1 MKNGGGPLPLSDLPQ
16 HDSLRLLAAVQALSQ
31 LREIEGVVDMV
42 RTAARELVAADGIA
56 VILRQGEELYYAA
69 EDAIG
74 PLWLGQRFPM
84 TGCISGWSMREGRTV
99 AIEDVYDDPRINREL
114 YQSTFVRSLA
124 IAPIRPEDPLGALGA
139 YWATRHE
146 ISARELAL
154 LEALAGATAVAM
166 ANAVLY
172 HEAQEAVQV
181 RDRFLTMAAHELRT
195 PLASLLLQVQR
206 LAVKASGDEPL
217 EPGPLRGQCT
227 VIERQVHR
235 MEALVTT
242 LLDVSN
248 IVRGPLHLRPEP
260 VELGELVHDRI
271 ADALRLHA
279 RVAPVITLSA
289 ERPVRGHWDRLRIDT
304 VVSNLLGNAIKYGA
318 GKPIEVTVEAADEAA
333 RLEVTDHGI
342 GIDPRDQ
349 ERIFQQFE
357 RAVSGQHYGGLGLGL
372 WLAHRIVVAHG
383 GSIAVHSQ
391 PGQGAR
397 FVVLLPYAPAV
408 ENEHTVST

>member
-1 MKNGGGPLPLSDLPQ
+1 MKNRGGTAPISDLPQ
-16 HDSLRLLAAVQALSQ
+16 QDSLRLLAAVQALSQ
-31 LREIEGVVDMV
+31 LRELDGVVEKV

-56 VILRQGEELYYAA
+56 VILRQGEEVYYAA
-69 EDAIG
+69 ENAIG
-74 PLWLGQRFPM
+74 PLWLGRRFPM
-84 TGCISGWSMREGRTV
+84 NDCISGWSVRHGQTV
-99 AIEDVYDDPRINREL
+99 VIEDVYDDSRVRREL
-114 YQSTFVRSLA
+114 YQPTFVRSLT
-124 IAPIRPEDPLGALGA
+124 IVPIRPEAPLGALGA
-139 YWATRHE
+139 YWATPHGAD
-146 ISARELAL
+146 AREIAL

-166 ANAVLY
+166 ANAALY

-181 RDRFLTMAAHELRT
+181 RDRFLAMAAHELRT

-206 LAVKASGDEPL
+206 LGCKASGEQALDPA
-217 EPGPLRGQCT
+217 PLRTQCT

-235 MEALVTT
+235 MEALVNT

-248 IVRGPLHLRPEP
+248 IVRGPLYLCREP
-260 VELGELVHDRI
+260 VELGALVRERI
-271 ADALRLHA
+271 ADAVRLNA
-279 RVAPVITLSA
+279 RISPVITLTA
-289 ERPVRGHWDRLRIDT
+289 TRPVQGSWDRLRIDT

-318 GKPIEVTVEAADEAA
+318 GQPIEVTVEAAGEAA

-383 GSIAVHSQ
+383 GSITVTSE

-397 FVVLLPYAPAV
+397 FVVLLPCTPAV
-408 ENEHTVST
+408 ENEHTVSM

>member
-1 MKNGGGPLPLSDLPQ
+1 MKNGGGPVPLSDLPQ
-16 HDSLRLLAAVQALSQ
+16 QDSSRLLAAVQALSQ
-31 LREIEGVVDMV
+31 LRELEGVVERV

-56 VILRQGEELYYAA
+56 VILRQGDELYYAA

-74 PLWLGQRFPM
+74 PLWLGQRFPL
-84 TGCISGWSMREGRTV
+84 TGCISGWSMRQGQTV
-99 AIEDVYDDPRINREL
+99 VIEDIYDDPRIQREL
-114 YQSTFVRSLA
+114 YEATFVRSLA
-124 IAPIRPEDPLGALGA
+124 MVPIRPEDSLAAIGA
-139 YWATRHE
+139 YWATRHAAD
-146 ISARELAL
+146 AREIAL

-166 ANAVLY
+166 ANAALY
-172 HEAQEAVQV
+172 REAQEAVQV
-181 RDRFLTMAAHELRT
+181 RDRFLAMAAHELRT

-206 LAVKASGDEPL
+206 LGRKMNGEHPP
-217 EPGPLRGQCT
+217 EPGPLRTQCT
-227 VIERQVHR
+227 TIERQVHR
-235 MEALVTT
+235 MEALVNT

-260 VELGELVHDRI
+260 VELGELVRERI
-271 ADALRLHA
+271 ADAVRLHA
-279 RVAPVITLSA
+279 RVSPNITLHA
-289 ERPVRGHWDRLRIDT
+289 LRPVRGLWDRLRIDT

-318 GKPIEVTVEAADEAA
+318 GQPIEVTLDAAGETA
-333 RLEVTDHGI
+333 RLEVIDHGI

-383 GSIAVHSQ
+383 GSIAVDSE

-397 FVVLLPYAPAV
+397 FVVLLPCAPAV
-408 ENEHTVST
+408 ENEHTVSM